1 MTSTSPILDPAEF
14 ADLSKTVLKLS
25 DREERRENREE
36 RKENFPR
43 TPFLEPLSSKSKD
56 KEQTTAVLAAMTRL
70 VEIVAELRSPLG
82 GWPADLPKTSE
93 NLVPYVLEEA
103 CDVLDA
109 CKESGSRGAEE
120 QGSRH
125 RAEEQGSRGAGE
137 QRCRG
142 AEEQRSRGAEE
153 NFSPLPMAGPP
164 APPFPAPLMVVD
176 DLIPRLLWHLVS
188 SSYDVMQ
195 LIGGVPAQVVRS
207 RSGVATLSP
216 KADPD
221 AAKSEIGLIRLV
233 VSLSVWNSD
242 HDWAIDLATHNVTVG
257 AQCLHPSPETLE
269 TEFLDL
275 SADFWHKLTQKPGFL
290 SPDLLSPISA
300 GQLLAKLQ
308 QEIEFT
314 SPELAKLM
322 EPRSVEWLQ
331 PNHQWLTGFLQL
343 KMDWEFL
350 PQSPENSPEPEG
362 EGTGEPATGNLAD
375 ISESFPLSGF
385 YGQQKIRLT
394 QPAIFQESAKI
405 PFQEA
410 LIGLL
415 PQIQTESETG
425 LFEETRL
432 LEETAFLTGENE
444 SPNSNLISQVVKTAY
459 DLVEN
464 WEFPWGDGEVLLD
477 ECMQRL
483 LWQTITSSYPVMQLI
498 GSVEAMV
505 LSPGEDWKIGI
516 LRLLAIFE
524 IQVENEIIPVDLSTG
539 QSWEQSQDNKV
550 LPLSPNTIVR
560 FRDSG
565 SLCESPNTQLSMQL
579 SIQPVMA
586 EDFLNTLSQQI
597 QANTPSFQW
606 LMNGVEI
613 DVMNAAGIWES
624 GLGKL
629 RLELEFIPA

>member
-1 MTSTSPILDPAEF
+1 M
-14 ADLSKTVLKLS
+14 
-25 DREERRENREE
+25 
-36 RKENFPR
+36 
-43 TPFLEPLSSKSKD
+43 
-56 KEQTTAVLAAMTRL
+56 
-70 VEIVAELRSPLG
+70 
-82 GWPADLPKTSE
+82 
-93 NLVPYVLEEA
+93 
-103 CDVLDA
+103 
-109 CKESGSRGAEE
+109 
-120 QGSRH
+120 
-125 RAEEQGSRGAGE
+125 
-137 QRCRG
+137 
-142 AEEQRSRGAEE
+142 
-153 NFSPLPMAGPP
+153 
-164 APPFPAPLMVVD
+164 
-176 DLIPRLLWHLVS
+176 
-188 SSYDVMQ
+188 
-195 LIGGVPAQVVRS
+195 
-207 RSGVATLSP
+207 
-216 KADPD
+216 
-221 AAKSEIGLIRLV
+221 GLIRLV

-242 HDWAIDLATHNVTVG
+242 HHWAIDLATHNVTEKREERKEKREFSE
-257 AQCLHPSPETLE
+257 ASSILFPLSSILFSP
-269 TEFLDL
+269 L
-275 SADFWHKLTQKPGFL
+275 SA
-290 SPDLLSPISA
+290 SELLV
-300 GQLLAKLQ
+300 KLQ

-362 EGTGEPATGNLAD
+362 EGNGELETGNLAD
-375 ISESFPLSGF
+375 ISELFPLSGL
-385 YGQQKIRLT
+385 YVQQTIRLT
-394 QPAIFQESAKI
+394 QPAIFQEYAKI
-405 PFQEA
+405 PFQET
-410 LIGLL
+410 LIKLL
-415 PQIQTESETG
+415 PQISATG
-425 LFEETRL
+425 FIEETR
-432 LEETAFLTGENE
+432 FLTGENE
-444 SPNSNLISQVVKTAY
+444 SPNSNLISDVVKTAY

-516 LRLLAIFE
+516 IRLLAIFE
-524 IQVENEIIPVDLSTG
+524 IQVGNETILVDLSTG
-539 QSWEQSQDNKV
+539 QSWEKSQDNKV

-560 FRDSG
+560 
-565 SLCESPNTQLSMQL
+565 SPNTQLSMQL

-606 LMNGVEI
+606 LMNGGEI

>member
-1 MTSTSPILDPAEF
+1 MTSTSPMLDPAEF
-14 ADLSKTVLKLS
+14 AVYGKTVLKLS
-25 DREERRENREE
+25 E
-36 RKENFPR
+36 
-43 TPFLEPLSSKSKD
+43 TPFPGDFLPKSAAAPLRFPHPETSFAPEPKTED
-56 KEQTTAVLAAMTRL
+56 KEPTRAVLAAMTRL
-70 VEIVAELRSPLG
+70 VEIVAELRSHEG

-109 CKESGSRGAEE
+109 LKESGSRGAGEV
-120 QGSRH
+120 
-125 RAEEQGSRGAGE
+125 GAIPIGGG
-137 QRCRG
+137 CPGAFG
-142 AEEQRSRGAEE
+142 AEEMRRRGEK
-153 NFSPLPMAGPP
+153 FSP
-164 APPFPAPLMVVD
+164 APPFPTPLIVVD

-195 LIGGVPAQVVRS
+195 LIGGVPAQVLRS
-207 RSGVATLSP
+207 RRGVATLSP

-221 AAKSEIGLIRLV
+221 AVKSEMGLIRLV

-242 HDWAIDLATHNVTVG
+242 HHWAIDLATHNVTVG
-257 AQCLHPSPETLE
+257 AQCLRPSPETPE

-275 SADFWHKLTQKPGFL
+275 NALGKLTHKSGF
-290 SPDLLSPISA
+290 LSPISA
-300 GQLLAKLQ
+300 GELLLKLR

-322 EPRSVEWLQ
+322 EPRAVEWLQ

-350 PQSPENSPEPEG
+350 PQSPENFPEPEDEGNG
-362 EGTGEPATGNLAD
+362 ELAKGNPAD
-375 ISESFPLSGF
+375 ISDSLPRSSLC
-385 YGQQKIRLT
+385 GQQKIRLT

-405 PFQEA
+405 PFQET
-410 LIGLL
+410 LIELL
-415 PQIQTESETG
+415 PQTSETG
-425 LFEETRL
+425 LIPEISSIKETGL
-432 LEETAFLTGENE
+432 LTAENE
-444 SPNSNLISQVVKTAY
+444 LPHSKLISDVVKTAY
-459 DLVEN
+459 DLVES

-524 IQVENEIIPVDLSTG
+524 IQMENETIPVDLSTG
-539 QSWEQSQDNKV
+539 QSWEKSQDNKV

-586 EDFLNTLSQQI
+586 QDFLNTLSQQM